1 MNVLTG
7 TFLFKLIP
15 DCNMLLL
22 VEKKM
27 IYYLGRPGLY
37 GPAQTNLY
45 DIIEHEHSSMEM

>member
-1 MNVLTG
+1 M
-7 TFLFKLIP
+7 FLFKSIL

-22 VEKKM
+22 LLLVQKKM

-45 DIIEHEHSSMEM
+45 DIIEHSSMEM